1 MKKLICIFLLL
12 AFSGISLSLQ
22 AQLSERED
30 NPSVL
35 KVGTR
40 PVQGNF
46 GLLFGPSFVELE
58 DFFDKNIHFRGLPL
72 LKFKY
77 YLTDYF
83 EVRLGMQNYRRSK
96 SFDGTLASNN
106 QGYTID
112 NEFKS
117 FFRFTP
123 GVAYHFSHK
132 NILNVYVGG
141 EIPFG
146 SDKYRVNSRY
156 EMTGTTANRD
166 FMETNITKSTS
177 VYGYS
182 FFVGMQAFIADLP
195 MAIGLEYGLARL
207 VNSNLQYEVDYS
219 ERIDGR
225 SESFN
230 YFTTRNPLDYYY
242 IVEYSDLKYS
252 KFESGANL
260 RLTFSYY
267 FMK

>member
-1 MKKLICIFLLL
+1 MKKLFYIILLV
-12 AFSGISLSLQ
+12 AFSGVSDCLQ

-40 PVQGNF
+40 PVKGDF

-58 DFFDKNIHFRGLPL
+58 DFADKDIDIRGLPL

-77 YLTDYF
+77 YLSDNF
-83 EVRLGMQNYRRSK
+83 ELRLGIQNYKRGK
-96 SFDGTLASNN
+96 SFDGALAPDNG
-106 QGYTID
+106 GYTID
-112 NEFKS
+112 NELKS
-117 FFRFTP
+117 FFRLTP

-132 NILNVYVGG
+132 NILNIYVGG

-146 SDKYRVNSRY
+146 SDKYRVDRRY
-156 EMTGTTANRD
+156 EMASALANRD
-166 FMETNITKSTS
+166 YMETNITKTTS

-182 FFVGMQAFIADLP
+182 FFIGMQAFIADLP
-195 MAIGLEYGLARL
+195 MAIGVEYGMARL

-219 ERIDGR
+219 ERIDGS

-230 YFTTRNPLDYYY
+230 YFTANNPLDYYDL
-242 IVEYSDLKYS
+242 VEYSDLKYS